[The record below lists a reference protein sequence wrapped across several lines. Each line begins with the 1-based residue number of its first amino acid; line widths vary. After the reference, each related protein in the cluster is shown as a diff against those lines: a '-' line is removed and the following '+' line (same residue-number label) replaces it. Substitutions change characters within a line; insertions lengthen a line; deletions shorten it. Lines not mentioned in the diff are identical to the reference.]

1 MQTSKQACWNLQE
14 DLAAAEAE
22 LAGWY
27 ETMQRETNALKRIYQ
42 VEGHDLLDSPSAA
55 GLGAEGQSP
64 AREGLNSPQATGLV
78 RKMSHNGENFNKTAA
93 RQLPQVHFV
102 LLLAL
107 PPTFL
112 SIVCAVQDCRA
123 CKTAEGDCAVYCL
136 MQQDHLIV
144 AQPNPEHA
152 PAHPRQIVQHC
163 DGSNLALCMVPLQQ
177 KLISFA
183 PVTPGHIL
191 LLCICF

>member
-1 MQTSKQACWNLQE
+1 MQTSNQAGWIVQE

-42 VEGHDLLDSPSAA
+42 PEGHDLLDSPLGA

-78 RKMSHNGENFNKTAA
+78 RKMSHNSKNVNKTAA
-93 RQLPQVHFV
+93 RQLPQVQIV

-107 PPTFL
+107 QLTVL
-112 SIVCAVQDCRA
+112 STVCAVQDCCGA
-123 CKTAEGDCAVYCL
+123 CAV
-136 MQQDHLIV
+136 
-144 AQPNPEHA
+144 
-152 PAHPRQIVQHC
+152 
-163 DGSNLALCMVPLQQ
+163 
-177 KLISFA
+177 
-183 PVTPGHIL
+183 
-191 LLCICF
+191 

>member
-1 MQTSKQACWNLQE
+1 MQGSYHIKSSGTCKHQNNRWNLQE

-42 VEGHDLLDSPSAA
+42 VEGHDLLDSPSGA

-112 SIVCAVQDCRA
+112 SHCVCSVSLQRGTVQS
-123 CKTAEGDCAVYCL
+123 TA
-136 MQQDHLIV
+136 
-144 AQPNPEHA
+144 
-152 PAHPRQIVQHC
+152 
-163 DGSNLALCMVPLQQ
+163 
-177 KLISFA
+177 
-183 PVTPGHIL
+183 
-191 LLCICF
+191 

>member
-1 MQTSKQACWNLQE
+1 LQE

-42 VEGHDLLDSPSAA
+42 VEGHDLLDSLSGA

-78 RKMSHNGENFNKTAA
+78 RKMSHNGENVNKTAA
-93 RQLPQVHFV
+93 RQLPQVHLV

-107 PPTFL
+107 PPTVL
-112 SIVCAVQDCRA
+112 SIVCAVQDCS
-123 CKTAEGDCAVYCL
+123 GNCAVYCL
-136 MQQDHLIV
+136 MQKRDQLTS
-144 AQPNPEHA
+144 AQPMPEHRSTSMTG
-152 PAHPRQIVQHC
+152 H
-163 DGSNLALCMVPLQQ
+163 GSMEVHQY
-177 KLISFA
+177 
-183 PVTPGHIL
+183 L
-191 LLCICF
+191 LYVW